1 MLASRK
7 RRLEIGDTICKHRRT
22 EGYFINDSLKDIR
35 SAIRDMLYE
44 KNKDAL
50 SIVPNYVDICFDK
63 YCPNHE
69 NCFAFDKKI
78 TKVDKTSFTGSV
90 IFDEIFNKLKP
101 NSTGDISALNDLYK
115 DLLVGVF
122 CVVNVSKK
130 ASNPPPVPYIDINE
144 LKRVVYYNEAKDI
157 IDTKDITNKFVEESL
172 KLINTIDKK
181 YIDTDPDTKIEKNK
195 VQDIIDAKL
204 KQDIEAPVY
213 DQFDFKN
220 NDNKQKADLISTNYN
235 LFKTIVYHLLKKLVF
250 EDSDQTGGGNTE
262 IDLQTYLYEFIK
274 NHIQTMNKEKIKGL
288 IELDLMRLDILKK
301 WAKVKTDIKFNPYD
315 KEPVYSKQGY
325 AYTSHE
331 GITEYNKD
339 TQMYTLRKII
349 YRPSIDIYITV
360 KHDNFINKFME
371 VFDLGK
377 LKKED
382 IINTQDIKKGY
393 KTIATF
399 IKDSIKA
406 YIAFNKTD
414 LNLSYPDSNAF
425 IFIFHDPIDNY
436 TRAPKKQNK
445 MEESDR
451 TNSYTKD

>member
-1 MLASRK
+1 
-7 RRLEIGDTICKHRRT
+7 
-22 EGYFINDSLKDIR
+22 
-35 SAIRDMLYE
+35 
-44 KNKDAL
+44 
-50 SIVPNYVDICFDK
+50 
-63 YCPNHE
+63 
-69 NCFAFDKKI
+69 
-78 TKVDKTSFTGSV
+78 
-90 IFDEIFNKLKP
+90 
-101 NSTGDISALNDLYK
+101 
-115 DLLVGVF
+115 
-122 CVVNVSKK
+122 
-130 ASNPPPVPYIDINE
+130 
-144 LKRVVYYNEAKDI
+144 
-157 IDTKDITNKFVEESL
+157 
-172 KLINTIDKK
+172 
-181 YIDTDPDTKIEKNK
+181 
-195 VQDIIDAKL
+195 
-204 KQDIEAPVY
+204 
-213 DQFDFKN
+213 
-220 NDNKQKADLISTNYN
+220 
-235 LFKTIVYHLLKKLVF
+235 
-250 EDSDQTGGGNTE
+250 
-262 IDLQTYLYEFIK
+262 
-274 NHIQTMNKEKIKGL
+274 MNKEKIKGL

-445 MEESDR
+445 MEESDER
-451 TNSYTKD
+451 TPIQRIKDAYKDIEKIFPDDIKTISEQQQKGEDSYLKNFLNDMQAKEHEQKEDKIDKVEDPEIVEEPEK